1 MFGVENMC
9 GETGTTSLPSGIPV
23 PVEET
28 CRKLPILANGLD
40 VKALVT
46 DDVEAERLITIPGR
60 GDSPLYVV
68 AVVEDDT
75 VRVGTGNGIDV
86 VDVESAVAIE
96 A

>member
-1 MFGVENMC
+1 MFGAGNMC

-60 GDSPLYVV
+60 GESPLYVV